1 MRGVI
6 VSYSQPIRLSDLTL
20 NLHRVTR
27 NSVNRRL
34 LCWTFPKVAILGA
47 DQKERGLREENP
59 TDFKVRAALY
69 SIINSTT
76 WKVLL
81 NSFHLN
87 GHTFWLNRTTIIYSR
102 KINANITFPFLGIS
116 AVQLLA
122 SNRRE
127 NPVQLTRRNKPR
139 LKTEKT
145 VGRKPSIVT
154 YRGLLLVESCWWS

>member
-34 LCWTFPKVAILGA
+34 LCWTFLKVAILGA
-47 DQKERGLREENP
+47 DQKERSLWGGESHRLQSENHLVQHN
-59 TDFKVRAALY
+59 KQY
-69 SIINSTT
+69 HI
-76 WKVLL
+76 KVLL
-81 NSFHLN
+81 NIFHLN
-87 GHTFWLNRTTIIYSR
+87 GHTFWLNRTTIIHSR
-102 KINANITFPFLGIS
+102 EINANITFPTLGIL

-122 SNRRE
+122 SNQRE